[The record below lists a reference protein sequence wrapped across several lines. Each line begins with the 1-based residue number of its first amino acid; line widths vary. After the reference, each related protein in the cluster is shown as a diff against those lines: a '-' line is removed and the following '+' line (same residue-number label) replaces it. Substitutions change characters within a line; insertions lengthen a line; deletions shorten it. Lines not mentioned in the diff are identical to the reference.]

1 MSKSIISVQ
10 KKIVLP
16 HSSIIEGTL
25 THGGLENR
33 KFFDLSP
40 RDLAALP
47 ALSFNHDCGYASTL
61 RSGHDKRGRRRTLE

>member
-1 MSKSIISVQ
+1 M
-10 KKIVLP
+10 
-16 HSSIIEGTL
+16 

-47 ALSFNHDCGYASTL
+47 ALSFDHDCGYASTL